1 MDTPLRRHL
10 TALGFALF
18 WTVFHGVVECRL
30 CHVANIV
37 ILAVCG
43 VLVGYFWVWAMV
55 RIQRRK
61 EARGN

>member
-1 MDTPLRRHL
+1 METPLRRHL

-18 WTVFHGVVECRL
+18 WTVGMVL
-30 CHVANIV
+30 WSADYAIANIV

-43 VLVGYFWVWAMV
+43 VLAGYFWVWAMV

-61 EARGN
+61 AARDN

>member
-18 WTVFHGVVECRL
+18 WSSFMVLWSGDYTI
-30 CHVANIV
+30 ANFV
-37 ILAVCG
+37 ILSILG

-55 RIQRRK
+55 RIQRRRK
-61 EARGN
+61 IRGN